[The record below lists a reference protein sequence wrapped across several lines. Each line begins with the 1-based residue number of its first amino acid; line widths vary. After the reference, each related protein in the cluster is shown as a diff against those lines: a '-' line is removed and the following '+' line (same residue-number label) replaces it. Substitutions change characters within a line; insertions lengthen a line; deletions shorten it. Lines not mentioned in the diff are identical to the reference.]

1 MRVSARDESETVWKS
16 LWSSSLIEEIRFIA
30 LDVGVGGL
38 SKAILQFESDQDDD
52 DVVVGVAKKHT

>member
-16 LWSSSLIEEIRFIA
+16 LWSSSLTKEIRFIA
-30 LDVGVGGL
+30 LDVGVGSL
-38 SKAILQFESDQDDD
+38 SKAISQFESDQDDD

>member
-30 LDVGVGGL
+30 LDVYVGSL

-52 DVVVGVAKKHT
+52 VVVVGVAKKHT